1 MKRLSYN
8 IHDECKETILLY
20 LSQAKW
26 LARYFEFFSLT
37 SPTAIQNIKQMLHV
51 MIGVMF
57 RERRELSTK
66 SSPFSN
72 PILKN

>member
-8 IHDECKETILLY
+8 IRDECKETILLY
-20 LSQAKW
+20 LSQAEW
-26 LARYFEFFSLT
+26 LAHYFEFSLT

-72 PILKN
+72 PILNN